1 MHPSPTVADIVS
13 HFSFQGSQ
21 KVVRNG
27 LCWGEYNL
35 SEDMAAEENTCTA
48 LSRLLHMIHVMV
60 ALV

>member
-1 MHPSPTVADIVS
+1 M
-13 HFSFQGSQ
+13 
-21 KVVRNG
+21 VRNG